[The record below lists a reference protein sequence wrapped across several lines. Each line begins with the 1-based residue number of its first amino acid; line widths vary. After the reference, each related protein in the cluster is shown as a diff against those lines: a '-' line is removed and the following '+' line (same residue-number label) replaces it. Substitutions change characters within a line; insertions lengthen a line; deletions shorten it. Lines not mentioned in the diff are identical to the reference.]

1 MLYSLCMLGEAVR
14 ILIINWYFV
23 EGYKKKPKYRDVCM
37 LRRRVNKYEEL
48 SQLNTKIVRIGLE
61 SAKVTSHE
69 RDGVSNYRKH
79 YRLLTRLCRMTSMK
93 NQTSAL
99 FLLWDRNH
107 GVTGGA
113 FYKRNAGNVVCHG
126 EQNYY
131 KIKQFDCYA
140 GNNSKVLFPHVQLS
154 TKH

>member
-1 MLYSLCMLGEAVR
+1 
-14 ILIINWYFV
+14 
-23 EGYKKKPKYRDVCM
+23 M
-37 LRRRVNKYEEL
+37 LRRRVNKYEEW

-69 RDGVSNYRKH
+69 RGGVSNCRKH

-93 NQTSAL
+93 NQTSAF

-107 GVTGGA
+107 GLTGGA
-113 FYKRNAGNVVCHG
+113 LYKRNAGNVVCHG

-131 KIKQFDCYA
+131 KIKQLCMTKFVWLLCRQQQQSVISSCATVNQALDA
-140 GNNSKVLFPHVQLS
+140 TNTRAQKLFRSQSFAVSHALQ
-154 TKH
+154 